1 MALQWMFLLL
11 LTPLLAAQNRDK
23 PYPNSSGKAQGRGK
37 CKIPSNWDPELRF
50 TPRKNN
56 GYALNELVQLRCA
69 GEFVPSVPQIQC
81 VSREGQILWNE
92 TATCK
97 ERCQQPQW
105 DSRLQFRPKQRFYR
119 VSEEV
124 TLSCFKNNT
133 PPLAMIRCAGGKDA
147 WEVLDISGK
156 WQSLAE
162 NLVCLMAKC
171 PKPKWDKRLQF
182 LENKTEYPQNRE
194 LTLTCPE
201 GLEPSF
207 PEVKCTE
214 EILTVTSGKPVYGD
228 AWWGRSST
236 GAWTRIEED
245 VLCVEGCKRPLWDS
259 RLQMA
264 PDQENYEKDEK
275 VMLSCPEGFQS
286 HFTEIQC
293 QTQVQYDV
301 YGTHGYEEVWL
312 GRDSRGVWVPIQSS
326 VECIEVLQVDPET
339 FEISSNSIKLKWTCR
354 FPDACQGMRAT
365 CRLGAPSSPP
375 CEAEEV
381 HAEQMLHGQEGTFT
395 CSPLQPFTEYNVT
408 IDLPPNTT
416 LFLWFFTT
424 KETVPDKPEQLW
436 LDPDRGSLRWSP
448 LPSCNGEI
456 IGYQLSITARSA
468 GDSGVLESERLRL
481 NGSVTEH
488 RLAEHSPGSSYA
500 VMIQGLTAAGAGAAL
515 TREFHSNSSS
525 DAPHPQTISCRSA
538 RDIAPSQGTAVLPLF
553 PVARGSE
560 AAREHQLIVAATH
573 NASLIESICSGQAR
587 LSNAS
592 VYLAAVLNLSAPTD
606 FVLGDGSRGQ
616 GPHNAALSPGRDYT
630 ALLRLVRL
638 GPQAEKFTC
647 VCYSFSLGQ
656 TVGQWHWIVI
666 GLVVL
671 LADRLVVAVI
681 LWLVHSRSNLEE
693 KRRSGVTTTMA
704 FIGETQDRKPW
715 AHSCF

>member
-1 MALQWMFLLL
+1 MALQSLPLRFLLALASL
-11 LTPLLAAQNRDK
+11 LSAYGQEDFFNI
-23 PYPNSSGKAQGRGK
+23 Q
-37 CKIPSNWDPELRF
+37 I
-50 TPRKNN
+50 
-56 GYALNELVQLRCA
+56 
-69 GEFVPSVPQIQC
+69 VPQGTEMC
-81 VSREGQILWNE
+81 R
-92 TATCK
+92 
-97 ERCQQPQW
+97 RPQW
-105 DSRLQFRPKQRFYR
+105 DSRLQ
-119 VSEEV
+119 
-124 TLSCFKNNT
+124 L
-133 PPLAMIRCAGGKDA
+133 
-147 WEVLDISGK
+147 
-156 WQSLAE
+156 
-162 NLVCLMAKC
+162 
-171 PKPKWDKRLQF
+171 
-182 LENKTEYPQNRE
+182 
-194 LTLTCPE
+194 
-201 GLEPSF
+201 
-207 PEVKCTE
+207 
-214 EILTVTSGKPVYGD
+214 
-228 AWWGRSST
+228 
-236 GAWTRIEED
+236 
-245 VLCVEGCKRPLWDS
+245 
-259 RLQMA
+259 A
-264 PDQENYEKDEK
+264 PDQVKYKKNEE
-275 VMLSCPEGFQS
+275 VMLSCPEGLQPSF
-286 HFTEIQC
+286 
-293 QTQVQYDV
+293 TQVKCSSEVQSISGGKPV
-301 YGTHGYEEVWL
+301 YREVWT
-312 GRDSRGVWVPIQSS
+312 GRNSRGSWVRIRSS
-326 VECIEVLQVDPET
+326 VECSEVLQVDPET

-381 HAEQMLHGQEGTFT
+381 NAEQMLHGQEGTFT
-395 CSPLQPFTEYNVT
+395 CSPLQPFTEYMVT

-416 LFLWFFTT
+416 LFSWLFMTQ
-424 KETVPDKPEQLW
+424 ETVPDKPEQLW

-647 VCYSFSLGQ
+647 VCYSFSLAAGQAMALTPPSVFVTGQ
-656 TVGQWHWIVI
+656 TVGQWHWVVI

-671 LADRLVVAVI
+671 LAVLLVAAVI
-681 LWLVHSRSNLEE
+681 LWLVHSR
-693 KRRSGVTTTMA
+693 KRKYLPNK
-704 FIGETQDRKPW
+704 TQEDN
-715 AHSCF
+715 